1 MLRRLTVSLAALALT
16 GGLTACGEEHEV
28 TKGET
33 EGIQVMVDH
42 LLYQVQIS
50 RVLNASDTEDAA
62 YIKGVP
68 DTTEGELGDGEE
80 WFGVFLRV
88 KAPSENDETHRTA
101 RDIKIEDTT
110 GAEFE
115 PLSLDTRRTPLAYVP
130 TDLAPNQQLPALG
143 SIPNTTTTA
152 GAVLLFKIPR
162 QNLENRP
169 LELRIAAPGGEPAE
183 ATVDLDV

>member
-1 MLRRLTVSLAALALT
+1 MLRRFTAIVAAFAATGALA
-16 GGLTACGEEHEV
+16 ACGEEHEV

-33 EGIQVMVDH
+33 EGIYVTVDH
-42 LLYQVQIS
+42 LKYQVQIS
-50 RVLNASDTEDAA
+50 RVLNPTDAEDAS

-68 DTTEGELGDGEE
+68 AGEEGELADGEAL
-80 WFGVFLRV
+80 FGVFLRV
-88 KAPSENDETHRTA
+88 ENESDETHAAA

-115 PLSLDTRRTPLAYVP
+115 PIALDERETPLAYAP
-130 TDLAPNQQLPALG
+130 RDLEPRQELPSPGGIAQ
-143 SIPNTTTTA
+143 TTTTA

-169 LELRIAAPGGEPAE
+169 LELRIHAPGGKPAE

>member
-1 MLRRLTVSLAALALT
+1 MSRRLTVAVAALALIP
-16 GGLTACGEEHEV
+16 GLAACGEEHEV

-33 EGIQVMVDH
+33 EGIYVSVDH
-42 LLYQVQIS
+42 LKYQVQIS
-50 RVLNASDTEDAA
+50 RILSPTDAEDAA
-62 YIKGVP
+62 YLEGLP
-68 DTTEGELGDGEE
+68 EGEEGELGPGEE

-88 KAPSENDETHRTA
+88 ENRPENDETHKSA

-115 PLSLDTRRTPLAYVP
+115 PIPLDPKATPLAYVP
-130 TDLAPNQQLPALG
+130 NDLAPGDHLPALG
-143 SIPNTTTTA
+143 SVAQTTTTA
-152 GAVLLFKIPR
+152 GAVLVFKIPR

-169 LELRIAAPGGEPAE
+169 LELRIAAPGGEPPA